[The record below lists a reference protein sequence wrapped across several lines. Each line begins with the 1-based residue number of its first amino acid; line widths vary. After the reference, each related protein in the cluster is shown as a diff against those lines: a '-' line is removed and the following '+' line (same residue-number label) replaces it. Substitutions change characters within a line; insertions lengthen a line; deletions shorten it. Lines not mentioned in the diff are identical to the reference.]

1 MRRWQRWGTGL
12 AALALMVGVSACG
25 SQAANAPSG
34 NSAGGSSGGSGGV
47 IKIGME
53 TGLTGSD
60 ALNGKFERDGA
71 QLAIDQINAKGGVN
85 GKKLTLVVED
95 DQGTNQAGVAAIQK
109 LFSDPDISVVIGS
122 IKSTIVQATEP
133 YIQRAQIPT
142 LIGGTSPKLTQA
154 GNPWVFRFRPND
166 NYASQVMAD
175 WIVHTMKLNKV
186 AIIHDTDDFGSA
198 GDQLLK
204 ANLQKMGA
212 IVVADEGYQT
222 STKDFTP
229 FLEHVANAKPEVV
242 ALYMTNAE
250 DAAQLLRQYRQLG
263 FKMPV
268 VGSPA
273 VASQIS
279 IQLGGSAIDGVY
291 GVQDFSPDAN
301 DAAKAFA
308 QAWEAKY
315 HEPPDQH
322 SAWPYD
328 AVNIL
333 AQVMEKYGTS
343 PDQIRQ
349 GLLSTHDYH
358 GAEGVYNFDEHGDG
372 LHGYNVV
379 QVKDGK
385 IVEIKYVDLSN
396 PS

>member
-1 MRRWQRWGTGL
+1 MRWRTWGTSL
-12 AALALMVGVSACG
+12 AAIALMAGVTACG
-25 SQAANAPSG
+25 SGNQPTSAAPAG
-34 NSAGGSSGGSGGV
+34 AAAAGGGGGV

-71 QLAIDQINAKGGVN
+71 QLAIDQINAQGGIH
-85 GKKLTLVVED
+85 GKKLELVVED
-95 DQGTNQAGVAAIQK
+95 DQGTNQSGVAAIQK
-109 LFSDPDISVVIGS
+109 LFSDPQIPVVIGS

-133 YIQRAQIPT
+133 YIQRAQVPT

-166 NYASQVMAD
+166 NYASAVMAD
-175 WIVHTMKLNKV
+175 WIVNTMKLKKV
-186 AIIHDTDDFGSA
+186 AIIHDTDDFGTA
-198 GDQLLK
+198 GNQLLK
-204 ANLQKMGA
+204 DKLEKLGA
-212 IVVADEGYQT
+212 TVVADEGYQT

-279 IQLGGSAIDGVY
+279 IKLGGSAIDGVY

-308 QAWEAKY
+308 KLWEQKY
-315 HEPPDQH
+315 NEPPDQH
-322 SAWPYD
+322 SAWPFD

-333 AQVMEKYGTS
+333 AQVMNQYGTS

-349 GLLSTHDYH
+349 GLLNIHDYH
-358 GAEGVYNFDEHGDG
+358 GAEGVYNFDSHGDG

-396 PS
+396 QS